1 MRAKTVIAI
10 LLSVIIVAS
19 AGIISLDTTIV
30 QDHLTRV
37 HAEDQLK
44 SAGEQLT
51 LKMTMYLADCLNSAR
66 TLAQAVGQ
74 VPVEEWG
81 SQPVMTTLKNLS
93 EDMEFPGISLSK
105 TDGTGY
111 DAGGNSLN
119 ASFCPYF
126 QRALLGDTTIAFTP
140 FHEGSEAADA
150 VLTMPVHSNGAIAGV
165 LRIALS
171 PERIRS
177 LLSINTFRGNEDV
190 YLVRRSG
197 EILAGPAGFQKSAGF
212 PELLDKDDDR
222 YAELEQVMRQGREI
236 LVKMTLDESSHYIN
250 FKGVK
255 DSNDWGVLVAIPEDV
270 LLGLYRDDRVSESRS
285 LLTGFLVIIL
295 VMLGILVWLSVAEI
309 RQRYTMERLAYFDE
323 ITQGINYNRFK
334 KDVTALLH
342 RTADAAYAVA
352 MLEIDNFNYIRDFFG
367 APEAD
372 RIRLYIAKTVRA
384 NLKSDELICR
394 YMNENF
400 LLLLRYHNKEEL
412 SDRINFLDSML
423 CSFEGDEIKN
433 DKYEFRLHY
442 GIYCPEG
449 NGEDIDRMAE
459 KAARAL
465 QMIKNDRQKVFEFY
479 SESMQKKALDENEI
493 EEHMFTAL
501 EEREFLVF
509 LQPKFDLH
517 TGRQAGAEALVRWMH
532 PEKGLLYPG
541 RFISVFEKN
550 GFIVK
555 LDMYMLDEICHRLK
569 IWISKGYHPMPISLN
584 ISRLNLF
591 DEEFVPKLIA
601 TLEQYGIPAN
611 LVQLEMSEQVV
622 TNNIGKL
629 SSLIDHLKD
638 YGFLISIDNFGTGT
652 TSMNTL
658 YTIPVDEL
666 KLDRKFLLEVEKTD
680 RGKNVIQSIIE
691 MAKRLNINVV
701 SEGVENKAQARM
713 LQELGCDM
721 IQGFAF
727 SEPMPFR
734 EYENY
739 AFGPRADEVNIW

>member
-1 MRAKTVIAI
+1 
-10 LLSVIIVAS
+10 L
-19 AGIISLDTTIV
+19 
-30 QDHLTRV
+30 
-37 HAEDQLK
+37 
-44 SAGEQLT
+44 
-51 LKMTMYLADCLNSAR
+51 
-66 TLAQAVGQ
+66 
-74 VPVEEWG
+74 
-81 SQPVMTTLKNLS
+81 
-93 EDMEFPGISLSK
+93 
-105 TDGTGY
+105 
-111 DAGGNSLN
+111 
-119 ASFCPYF
+119 
-126 QRALLGDTTIAFTP
+126 
-140 FHEGSEAADA
+140 
-150 VLTMPVHSNGAIAGV
+150 
-165 LRIALS
+165 
-171 PERIRS
+171 
-177 LLSINTFRGNEDV
+177 
-190 YLVRRSG
+190 
-197 EILAGPAGFQKSAGF
+197 
-212 PELLDKDDDR
+212 
-222 YAELEQVMRQGREI
+222 
-236 LVKMTLDESSHYIN
+236 
-250 FKGVK
+250 
-255 DSNDWGVLVAIPEDV
+255 
-270 LLGLYRDDRVSESRS
+270 
-285 LLTGFLVIIL
+285 
-295 VMLGILVWLSVAEI
+295 
-309 RQRYTMERLAYFDE
+309 
-323 ITQGINYNRFK
+323 
-334 KDVTALLH
+334 
-342 RTADAAYAVA
+342 
-352 MLEIDNFNYIRDFFG
+352 
-367 APEAD
+367 
-372 RIRLYIAKTVRA
+372 
-384 NLKSDELICR
+384 
-394 YMNENF
+394 NENF

-412 SDRINFLDSML
+412 SDRINFLDSTL
-423 CSFEGDEIKN
+423 CSFDGDEIKN

-442 GIYCPEG
+442 GIYCLEG
-449 NGEDIDRMAE
+449 NESDTDRMAE

-493 EEHMFTAL
+493 ESHMFEAL
-501 EEREFLVF
+501 EEREFLVY

-517 TGRQAGAEALVRWMH
+517 TGRQSGAEALVRWMH

-541 RFISVFEKN
+541 RFIGVFEKN

-680 RGKNVIQSIIE
+680 RGKNVIKSIIE